1 MQGLQA
7 PSVVHCFGG
16 LGPMQ
21 GSELPAERIAV
32 SAVSACLA
40 PFLGEQEQREPDST
54 LWLSTWLKLERP
66 RRLPRSDPVWGGRS
80 QKEQRVEELER
91 DLVELLDYDQF
102 ALVKELTQNRL
113 TIVWCSRLARSE
125 NVDEEQRIQVRKALG
140 FRVEGFALNPLWK
153 ALNPLQRALNP
164 DHRCS
169 AQRNLRGMTGVLLLV
184 V

>member
-1 MQGLQA
+1 M
-7 PSVVHCFGG
+7 
-16 LGPMQ
+16 
-21 GSELPAERIAV
+21 
-32 SAVSACLA
+32 
-40 PFLGEQEQREPDST
+40 
-54 LWLSTWLKLERP
+54 
-66 RRLPRSDPVWGGRS
+66 
-80 QKEQRVEELER
+80 EELER

-125 NVDEEQRIQVRKALG
+125 NVDEEQRIQVRRALG
-140 FRVEGFALNPLWK
+140 FRVEGFALKPLWK
-153 ALNPLQRALNP
+153 ALDPLQRTLNP